1 MRRDE
6 RGQVLVFVALAFV
19 VLLAFLALLFDGASA
34 VVNRREMQDAGD
46 AAALAA
52 ANVLQVGTP
61 RGCSAT
67 AGSTVPRASLVTAAR
82 ASLAANLPDFDAN
95 TAVITCPAGYQ
106 NQAVAVGLSATGT
119 RFFGGIF
126 GGGDLQIQTHS
137 AAVNGQLATSNYS
150 VVELDPSHL
159 SWPTGQRGCP
169 SVLLSGGPTVVLDG
183 SMQINSAC
191 AAGSGGGL
199 ATNGNAASLTMTNGA
214 KIKIVGGY
222 APSALTISP
231 APVTGV
237 AAIKDPL
244 AGLPAV
250 PVASL
255 TVRSTYRLVLNNTT
269 AVLHPGVYKGGIQLK
284 NSSQALLE
292 PGIYVMQGGPCN
304 AALTGSCGGLDV
316 GSQAS
321 VFSVNAGVT
330 STTTAT
336 WATKCTVGNCGVLLY
351 NAAGSAAMGQLSV
364 TAGATMYLRAYNP
377 DAQAGGLTDYL
388 NLLIWQDAS
397 PVPTSSYVQPV
408 LDLKGGGAVNVSG
421 TVYAPSALVQMS
433 GSSGGSGGDTVN
445 LTLQFISWDLEFHGN
460 SAFHFYFQDQ
470 DFARPTDYGLVE

>member
-1 MRRDE
+1 MRGDE
-6 RGQVLVFVALAFV
+6 RGQVLVFVAAAFV
-19 VLLAFLALLFDGASA
+19 VLLMFLALLFDGASA
-34 VVNRREMQDAGD
+34 IVMRRTMQDGGD

-52 ANVLQVGTP
+52 ANLMQVGTP

-67 AGSTVPRASLVTAAR
+67 VGSTVPRASLVTAAR
-82 ASLAANLPDFDAN
+82 ASLTANLPDFDTN

-106 NQAVAVGLSATGT
+106 NQAVAVSLTGTGT
-119 RFFGGIF
+119 RFFGGMV
-126 GGGDLQIQTHS
+126 GGDLQIQTRS

-150 VVELDPSHL
+150 VVELDPSNA
-159 SWPTGQRGCP
+159 SWPNGQRGCP

-191 AAGSGGGL
+191 VAGSGGAL
-199 ATNGNAASLTMTNGA
+199 ATNGNASALTMNNGS
-214 KIKIVGGY
+214 KIRIVGGY
-222 APSALTISP
+222 APAALTISP

-250 PVASL
+250 PLASL
-255 TVRSTYRLVLNNTT
+255 TVRQTSRLVLNNTST
-269 AVLHPGVYKGGIQLK
+269 VLRPGIYQGGIQLK
-284 NSSQALLE
+284 NSSKAFLE
-292 PGIYVMQGGPCN
+292 PGIYVMEG
-304 AALTGSCGGLDV
+304 GGLDV
-316 GSQAS
+316 GAQAS
-321 VFSVNAGVT
+321 VLSVNAGVS

-336 WATKCTVGNCGVLLY
+336 WATNCTVGSCGVLLY
-351 NAAGSAAMGQLSV
+351 NAAGAAAMGQLTV
-364 TAGATMYLRAYNP
+364 AAGATMYLRAYNP
-377 DAQAGGLTDYL
+377 DAQAGGMTDYA

-397 PVPTSSYVQPV
+397 PVPTSSYAQPV
-408 LDLKGGGAVNVSG
+408 LALKGGGAVNISG
-421 TVYAPSALVQMS
+421 TVYAPSGAVVMG

-460 SAFHFYFQDQ
+460 SAFHFFFQDQ